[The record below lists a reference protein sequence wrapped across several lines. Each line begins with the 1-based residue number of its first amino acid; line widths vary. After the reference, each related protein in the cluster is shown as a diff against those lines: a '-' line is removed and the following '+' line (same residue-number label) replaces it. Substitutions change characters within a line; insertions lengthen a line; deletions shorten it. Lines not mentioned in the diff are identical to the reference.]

1 MAVYQISRIQ
11 VRRGQANSGT
21 GLPQLASGEM
31 AWAIDTQQL
40 YIGSGA
46 VSEGAPAVSNIRVL
60 TAQDLGLQGNL
71 LGLAQYV
78 YGSSN
83 SAITTGPNANSP
95 VGRTVNTRLDDQITT
110 ADFGAL
116 GDGLTDDTAALQR
129 AINQLFL
136 NPSQVSWQNT
146 NSAVKTRAILTIPPG
161 NYYTSN
167 TLYIPS
173 YTNLFGAGIDKT
185 IINYHPK
192 QYTVSGTTTSGS
204 PTLLTTVAASTYIG
218 YIVTCPSVPGAIPI
232 NTTVTG
238 VTAGASLTLSNNAAG
253 SLVGSN
259 FLLTSPKPA
268 VQFVNDNSTAGNPD
282 PVAAS
287 TTTQA
292 RKIHINGLSITTATG
307 LNTLMQLNSVRESRF
322 ENIGLDGYSGQTIF
336 SGIINSNSVGIA
348 LNSPI
353 SAQTQDNIFRNIRA
367 TGLTY
372 GVYSYQDL
380 THYCEIVNNLFENC
394 YFANSLMGFF
404 LGNGYGYNV
413 SASPNG
419 PLQTEI
425 TNTKFYYIQEE
436 AVYIAA
442 GTGTNVRNCKYSYVG
457 NNGGTNLVSTYP
469 QVYFATYGNLTTGD
483 ISDRDTNLANPNTS
497 SNSTFALIPY
507 VPVVS
512 GHGTYSFTGSTA
524 ISLSTTSS
532 STQIFKLPLPWL
544 SSHTVTP
551 ASLFS
556 QVAAA
561 GPTGQ
566 ITYSVPY
573 VYASTKNFT
582 RQGVLTITA
591 DVPNRQI
598 QLSDEYNFAGA
609 DANSNTT
616 SAIATNLDFQAQ
628 FLDKNGILTSISGL
642 APWTIVVSYINTLS
656 SDNNS
661 TLTYTYNSVF

>member
-83 SAITTGPNANSP
+83 SSIITGPNANSP

-110 ADFGAL
+110 ANFGTLA
-116 GDGLTDDTAALQR
+116 DGATDDTAALQR

-146 NSAVKTRAILTIPPG
+146 NSAVKTRAVLTMPPG
-161 NYYTSN
+161 NYYTSD

-173 YTNLFGAGIDKT
+173 YTNLVGAGIDKT

-192 QYTVSGTTTSGS
+192 QYSISGTSTYNNAILT
-204 PTLLTTVAASTYIG
+204 TTVASSTYVG
-218 YIVTCPSVPGAIPI
+218 YIVTCPASPTAIPN

-238 VTAGASLTLSNNAAG
+238 FTAGVSLTLSNNAAAG
-253 SLVGSN
+253 LSGATFV
-259 FLLTSPKPA
+259 LTSPKPA
-268 VQFVNDNSTAGNPD
+268 VQFVNDNSTAGSPD

-292 RKIHINGLSITTATG
+292 RKIRITDLTISTATG
-307 LNTLMQLNSVRESRF
+307 LNTLMQCNSVRESRF
-322 ENIGLDGYSGQTIF
+322 ENIGLNGYNSQTPF
-336 SGIINSNSVGIA
+336 SGIINNNSIGIA

-372 GVYSYQDL
+372 GVYSYQDI
-380 THYCEIVNNLFENC
+380 THYCELANNLFENC

-404 LGNGYGYNV
+404 LGNGYVYNIGT
-413 SASPNG
+413 SPTG
-419 PLQTEI
+419 PVQTQI
-425 TNTKFYYIQEE
+425 VNNKFYYIQQE
-436 AVYIAA
+436 AIYIAA
-442 GTGTNVRNCKYSYVG
+442 GTGTTVQNCKYTYVG

-469 QVYFATYGNLTTGD
+469 QVYFATYGNLSVGD

-497 SNSTFALIPY
+497 SNPTFALIPY

-512 GHGTYSFTGSTA
+512 GHGTYSYTGNS
-524 ISLSTTSS
+524 SLSLNYTVSA
-532 STQIFKLPLPWL
+532 TQIFKLPLTWL
-544 SSHTVTP
+544 SSQTVPKAT
-551 ASLFS
+551 LFS
-556 QVAAA
+556 TVSPA

-566 ITYSVPY
+566 IIYSVPY
-573 VYASTKNFT
+573 VYASNKNFT
-582 RQGVLTITA
+582 RQGILTIKA
-591 DVPNRQI
+591 DAANQQL

-609 DANSNTT
+609 DASPNTT
-616 SAIATNLDFQAQ
+616 SSIATNLDFQAQ
-628 FLDKNGILTSISGL
+628 FLDKNGVLTSISSL
-642 APWTIVVSYINTLS
+642 APFSIVVTYINTLS
-656 SDNNS
+656 SDS
-661 TLTYTYNSVF
+661 GTFSYTYNSVF

>member
-78 YGSSN
+78 YGSSS

-110 ADFGAL
+110 ADFGTL
-116 GDGLTDDTAALQR
+116 GDGSTDDTAALQR

-136 NPSQVSWQNT
+136 NPSQRSWQNT
-146 NSAVKTRAILTIPPG
+146 NSAVKTRVILTMPPG
-161 NYYTSN
+161 NYYTSD

-173 YTNLFGAGIDKT
+173 YTNLIGAGIDKT
-185 IINYHPK
+185 VINYNPK
-192 QYTVSGTTTSGS
+192 QYTISGTTTSNS
-204 PTLLTTVAASTYIG
+204 PTLVTTVAASTYIG
-218 YIVTCPSVPGAIPI
+218 YIVTCPSVPGAIPS

-238 VTAGASLTLSNNAAG
+238 VNAGTSLTLSNNAAG
-253 SLVGSN
+253 ALVGGN

-268 VQFVNDNSTAGNPD
+268 VQFVNDNSTAGVPD

-292 RKIHINGLSITTATG
+292 RKILISGLSITTTTG
-307 LNTLMQLNSVRESRF
+307 LNTLMLLNSVRESRF
-322 ENIGLDGYSGQTIF
+322 ENIGLNGYSSQTIF
-336 SGIINSNSVGIA
+336 SGIINNNSVGIA

-372 GVYSYQDL
+372 GVYSYQDAS
-380 THYCEIVNNLFENC
+380 HYCEIVNNLFEDC

-404 LGNGYGYNV
+404 LGNGYSYNV
-413 SASPNG
+413 SASPTG
-419 PLQTEI
+419 PIQTEI
-425 TNTKFYYIQEE
+425 VNTKFYYIQQE
-436 AVYIAA
+436 AIYVAA

-483 ISDRDTNLANPNTS
+483 ISDRDTNLSNPNTT
-497 SNSTFALIPY
+497 SNPTFALIPY

-512 GHGTYSFTGSTA
+512 GHGTYSFTGNVA
-524 ISLSTTSS
+524 LSFSNPSS
-532 STQIFKLPLPWL
+532 PTQIFKLPLAWL
-544 SSHTVTP
+544 SSHSIPSAT
-551 ASLFS
+551 LFS
-556 QVAAA
+556 QALSS

-573 VYASTKNFT
+573 VYASNKNFT
-582 RQGVLTITA
+582 RQGILTITA
-591 DVPNRQI
+591 DVPNQQI
-598 QLSDEYNFAGA
+598 QISDEYNFAGA
-609 DANSNTT
+609 DANVNTT

-642 APWTIVVSYINTLS
+642 TPWSVVVSYVNTLS
-656 SDNNS
+656 SDS
-661 TLTYTYNSVF
+661 GTFTYTYSSVF

>member
-60 TAQDLGLQGNL
+60 TSQDLGLQGNL

-83 SAITTGPNANSP
+83 SSIITGPNANSP
-95 VGRTVNTRLDDQITT
+95 VGRTVNTRLDDQIIT
-110 ADFGAL
+110 ADFGTVA
-116 GDGLTDDTAALQR
+116 DGATDDTAALQR

-146 NSAVKTRAILTIPPG
+146 NSAVKTRAVLTMPPG
-161 NYYTSN
+161 NYYTSD

-173 YTNLFGAGIDKT
+173 YTNLVGAGIDKT

-192 QYTVSGTTTSGS
+192 QYSISGTSIYNN
-204 PTLLTTVAASTYIG
+204 PVLATTVAASTYVG
-218 YIVTCPSVPGAIPI
+218 YIVTCPASPAAIPN

-238 VTAGASLTLSNNAAG
+238 FSSGVSLTLSNNAAAG
-253 SLVGSN
+253 LSGAT

-268 VQFVNDNSTAGNPD
+268 VQFVNDNSTAGSPD

-287 TTTQA
+287 ATTQA
-292 RKIHINGLSITTATG
+292 RKIRITDLTISTATG

-322 ENIGLDGYSGQTIF
+322 ENIGLNGYNSQTPF
-336 SGIINSNSVGIA
+336 SGIINSNSIGIA

-380 THYCEIVNNLFENC
+380 THYSEIVNNLFENC

-404 LGNGYGYNV
+404 LGNGYVYNIGT
-413 SASPNG
+413 SPTG
-419 PLQTEI
+419 PIQTQI
-425 TNTKFYYIQEE
+425 VNNKFYYIQQE
-436 AVYIAA
+436 AIYIAA
-442 GTGTNVRNCKYSYVG
+442 GTGTTVQNCKYAYVG

-469 QVYFATYGNLTTGD
+469 QVYFATYGNSSVGD

-512 GHGTYSFTGSTA
+512 GHGTYSYTGNS
-524 ISLSTTSS
+524 SLSLTYTVSA
-532 STQIFKLPLPWL
+532 TQIFKLPLTWL
-544 SSHTVTP
+544 SSQTVPKAT
-551 ASLFS
+551 LFS
-556 QVAAA
+556 AVSPA
-561 GPTGQ
+561 GPIGQ
-566 ITYSVPY
+566 IIYSVPY
-573 VYASTKNFT
+573 VYASNKNFT
-582 RQGVLTITA
+582 RQGILTITA
-591 DVPNRQI
+591 DVANQQL

-609 DANSNTT
+609 DANPNTT
-616 SAIATNLDFQAQ
+616 SSIATNLDFQAQ
-628 FLDKNGILTSISGL
+628 FLDKNGVLTSISSL
-642 APWTIVVSYINTLS
+642 TPFSIVVTYINTLS
-656 SDNNS
+656 SDS
-661 TLTYTYNSVF
+661 GTFSYTYNSVF